1 VSCFARAAV
10 VVAALTLSA
19 SPSAQAPASSSSSPS
34 SPSQPSSQPA
44 RPPEPALQA
53 QQDLPRFRGGVELI
67 QLDVTVLDGQ
77 RQPVRGLTASDFTV
91 LENGVERPI
100 RAFTPIQLPGRSQ
113 VAEAGLPKTPRADVV
128 TNRIAE
134 QDGRLVFILMD
145 RTIPVGQPTLVA
157 KRVAAAAVEALG
169 PSDLAA
175 VITTSGGIPQTL
187 TRDRDR
193 LIATLNRGDWSTGI
207 SKEQE
212 DIIGKDDPLSDGRC
226 LCGLCVLDTIMRVSD
241 AVRDIP
247 RRRKMLFFIGDSL
260 IFQTAPREMK
270 LDVGCDTRVR
280 DGQRRLFDAL
290 ALSSLTVHS
299 IDPSG
304 IVNLGPHVRAGAP
317 GGKPGEDQAV
327 RRMKLQA
334 DTNELLANQG
344 TLRVLPELTGGRA
357 VFNTNG
363 PEAMVPQIF
372 NESDAYYLLAF
383 EPGTRGGQDARR
395 SIEVKVGRR
404 GVQVHTQRQY
414 LVPGAEASAGIAR
427 GANVPTTLDTTVQ
440 GLLPKTGR
448 PLTLALAAFASPTSG
463 RAVVTLDVDVG
474 AFAVTDSAPVPLEFM
489 VRALDRFGRQVSM
502 ARQTSIITFEGPSS
516 SRPAEANVQTQIELP
531 PGTFEIRLG
540 VSDPARKLIAS
551 VYSEIEVPAFG
562 TAAFSMSDVTV
573 ETAGRAAL
581 FSERRPG
588 TTTRRV
594 FHPDEQVRALLQVY
608 QGTERTDTIQPV
620 SVRARILDAT
630 GRAVR
635 DQSMVLTEK
644 QFTNRRAGVAI
655 DLDRL
660 PAGAYLFSLD
670 ASLNQQAIS
679 RTLPFSVQ

>member
-1 VSCFARAAV
+1 M
-10 VVAALTLSA
+10 
-19 SPSAQAPASSSSSPS
+19 
-34 SPSQPSSQPA
+34 
-44 RPPEPALQA
+44 
-53 QQDLPRFRGGVELI
+53 
-67 QLDVTVLDGQ
+67 LD
-77 RQPVRGLTASDFTV
+77 
-91 LENGVERPI
+91 
-100 RAFTPIQLPGRSQ
+100 
-113 VAEAGLPKTPRADVV
+113 
-128 TNRIAE
+128 
-134 QDGRLVFILMD
+134 
-145 RTIPVGQPTLVA
+145 
-157 KRVAAAAVEALG
+157 
-169 PSDLAA
+169 
-175 VITTSGGIPQTL
+175 
-187 TRDRDR
+187 
-193 LIATLNRGDWSTGI
+193 
-207 SKEQE
+207 
-212 DIIGKDDPLSDGRC
+212 
-226 LCGLCVLDTIMRVSD
+226 
-241 AVRDIP
+241 
-247 RRRKMLFFIGDSL
+247 
-260 IFQTAPREMK
+260 
-270 LDVGCDTRVR
+270 
-280 DGQRRLFDAL
+280 
-290 ALSSLTVHS
+290 
-299 IDPSG
+299 
-304 IVNLGPHVRAGAP
+304 
-317 GGKPGEDQAV
+317 
-327 RRMKLQA
+327 
-334 DTNELLANQG
+334 NQG
-344 TLRVLPELTGGRA
+344 NLRVLPELTGGRA

-404 GVQVHTQRQY
+404 GVHVHTQRQHI
-414 LVPGAEASAGIAR
+414 VPGAEQASAGIAR

-448 PLTLALAAFASPTSG
+448 PLTLALAAFAGPTSG
-463 RAVVTLDVDVG
+463 RAIVTLNVDVG
-474 AFAVTDSAPVPLEFM
+474 AFAVAGTTPLPLEFV

-502 ARQTSIITFEGPSS
+502 ARQTSIITFEGPAS

-531 PGTFEIRLG
+531 PGTFEVRLG
-540 VSDPARKLIAS
+540 VSDPARNVVAS

-562 TAAFSMSDVTV
+562 TAAFSLSDVTV
-573 ETAGRAAL
+573 ETTGRAAL

-660 PAGAYLFSLD
+660 PAGAYVFSLD
-670 ASLNQQAIS
+670 ASLNQQAIN